1 MNPALASS
9 PFDDVRHLIASA
21 PGADEIAR
29 KSAQQRQHEIAQ
41 PTGELGRLSEL
52 PVWLATWQGKDPA
65 SVQNPQVVVFIAS
78 HGVTE
83 QSVSAYGKAES
94 EQKLSDL
101 TSGKGAVNQ
110 IAGTQS
116 CGLKVVEL
124 APEMPTMDITQGPAM
139 SEKECAATI
148 AYGMEAVA
156 DRPDVLAL
164 GAVGAGATT
173 AAGAVAYALFGG
185 APSFWAVSGSAAQ
198 KPDLLV
204 GKASAI
210 DAAVSLNSGQL
221 QDPLEVLRRLGGR
234 DLAAIVGAII
244 AARHERIPVVLDGF
258 VATTAA
264 ALLHSME
271 PGIVDH
277 CMVGAVTSR
286 DSHHALLGRISK
298 KPLLE
303 LGMGLGDG
311 SGAALAI
318 GIARSAVACHVG
330 IGRGQ
335 S

>member
-1 MNPALASS
+1 MNLAAESS
-9 PFDDVRHLIASA
+9 PFDDVRRLVSTA
-21 PGADEIAR
+21 PGADEQALD
-29 KSAQQRQHEIAQ
+29 SAQSRQHEIAQ
-41 PTGELGRLSEL
+41 PSGELGRLSEL
-52 PVWLATWQGKDPA
+52 AIWLSAWQGKDPA
-65 SVQNPQVVVFIAS
+65 SVENPQVVVFVSS
-78 HGVTE
+78 HGVNAE
-83 QSVSAYGKAES
+83 GVSAYGETETDRKRT
-94 EQKLSDL
+94 DL
-101 TSGKGAVNQ
+101 TTGKAAVNQ
-110 IAGTQS
+110 IAGTQG
-116 CGLKVVEL
+116 CCLKVVEL
-124 APEMPTMDITQGPAM
+124 APEVPTRDITLAPAM

-148 AYGMEAVA
+148 AFGMEAVA
-156 DRPDVLAL
+156 EKPDVLGL

-185 APSFWAVSGSAAQ
+185 APSFWAVTGSAAQ
-198 KPDLLV
+198 RPDLLV
-204 GKASAI
+204 SKAAAI
-210 DAAVSLNSGQL
+210 DSAVLLNSGLL

-234 DLAAIVGAII
+234 DLAANVGAII

-264 ALLHSME
+264 ALLHCMNPKMVE
-271 PGIVDH
+271 H

-318 GIARSAVACHVG
+318 GIARSAIACHVG

-335 S
+335 P